1 MWIDPVWDDADVSIR
16 DSENF
21 SGSSSHITVLWSALL
36 VIYTNAGLWLKFQ
49 SWSRARLDKWFFLQL
64 KIQWELCQN
73 VNNTCKSKLDAL
85 A

>member
-1 MWIDPVWDDADVSIR
+1 MWIVPVWDDADVSIH

-49 SWSRARLDKWFFLQL
+49 S
-64 KIQWELCQN
+64 
-73 VNNTCKSKLDAL
+73 
-85 A
+85 

>member
-1 MWIDPVWDDADVSIR
+1 VNMSHTLLFTVEYDMWIDPVWDDADVSIH

-49 SWSRARLDKWFFLQL
+49 S
-64 KIQWELCQN
+64 
-73 VNNTCKSKLDAL
+73 
-85 A
+85 

>member
-49 SWSRARLDKWFFLQL
+49 S
-64 KIQWELCQN
+64 
-73 VNNTCKSKLDAL
+73 
-85 A
+85 